1 MPGGRCW
8 CPIPRRVVCPPGCE
22 RGAWPSAATSGVTMA
37 NPRLDLASWFLRRPP
52 LPPYQERQR
61 VQHTLPHGAPSR
73 LPVWPSR
80 SKKKKKK
87 RINEITPPFDLLIS
101 YRLVDAL
108 FTKESNPFY
117 WPLLTSRGQ
126 AGRSLSLYLGLSR
139 DKQGI
144 IFWGKK
150 IPALVLIYS
159 LVQRDRSI
167 FFFEKPVPSGI
178 SNVSFFL
185 KNTLLQHI
193 KPSADILISIIK

>member
-8 CPIPRRVVCPPGCE
+8 YPIPRRVVCPPGCE

-80 SKKKKKK
+80 SKKKKK
-87 RINEITPPFDLLIS
+87 RIHEITPPFDLLIS

-167 FFFEKPVPSGI
+167 FFLRNRCRQGYQMCL
-178 SNVSFFL
+178 SFL
-185 KNTLLQHI
+185 RIPYYSTLNPQQT
-193 KPSADILISIIK
+193 S